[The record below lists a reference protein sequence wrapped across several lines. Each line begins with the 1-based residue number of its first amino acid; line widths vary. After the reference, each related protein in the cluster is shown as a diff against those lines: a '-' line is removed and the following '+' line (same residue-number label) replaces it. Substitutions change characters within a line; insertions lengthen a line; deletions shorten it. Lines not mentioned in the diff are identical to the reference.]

1 FAHTQRLH
9 RERICSP
16 ARKPNDSTVRVTITA
31 KQGDP
36 RLDGYDYYS
45 TRACVLA
52 TSATDTTTK
61 RVRDKPTSVKMVLAM
76 AATDMTTGA

>member
-16 ARKPNDSTVRVTITA
+16 ARTLNDSTVRVTITA

-36 RLDGYDYYS
+36 RLDGYDHYS

-52 TSATDTTTK
+52 TSATL
-61 RVRDKPTSVKMVLAM
+61 RIRRRNEYGISPLRDNSYDV
-76 AATDMTTGA
+76 